1 MDLAIKV
8 QMILFDLS
16 STVWWSTI
24 AELFTFFYC
33 FWVFMIDAER
43 MGFVWMFMPHIL
55 RAIMGLAL
63 VKKLPTSHDMIA
75 GVNIKPA
82 EKIPLARIDRFVF
95 TGAKQS
101 LDKFQQAAG
110 KLILIYTLLTVICV
124 ILDFIVIFIGVSGL
138 NPDQGAFGTVF
149 VLLIAILFF
158 LIGLFFIGWAIS
170 VRMRLPPF
178 AQSQVMFGLF
188 GLFKKLTTEL
198 DAKYYE
204 VTGEKPP

>member
-1 MDLAIKV
+1 MAKAVLPSPEIVKKCLVYMDLAIKV

-63 VKKLPTSHDMIA
+63 VKKLPTTHDMIA
-75 GVNIKPA
+75 SVDKIKAP
-82 EKIPLARIDRFVF
+82 ERIPFSRIDKFVI

-101 LDKFQQAAG
+101 LDKF
-110 KLILIYTLLTVICV
+110 
-124 ILDFIVIFIGVSGL
+124 
-138 NPDQGAFGTVF
+138 
-149 VLLIAILFF
+149 
-158 LIGLFFIGWAIS
+158 
-170 VRMRLPPF
+170 
-178 AQSQVMFGLF
+178 
-188 GLFKKLTTEL
+188 
-198 DAKYYE
+198 
-204 VTGEKPP
+204 